1 MWPVPPGLVL
11 PGAPYLIA
19 ATVVGNKPSRRT
31 ACDGRKMAGEG
42 NQLSGLSGEAVLGKT
57 EGKVK
62 AMKKLIFTGLMVL
75 VMFVVNISLPSWAGR
90 CAWARTFDGKAG
102 VSQSGQA
109 GQQDINQLLS
119 VNSVA
124 SAAYGQVKA
133 VPQGDRLLRPTL
145 PPELSKKLFGDKLK
159 TAKRELFRTATS
171 ELPKSPW
178 DYLRPGPWDPYW
190 DIPSD
195 DPEITGLVQEITRGL
210 TSDKEKA
217 AAIYKWVVQNIKYD
231 YSYSIYEALPTL
243 HARKGV
249 CNGFSLLLAA
259 MMRAGGIPA
268 KFVTGAADGVG
279 GWPRL
284 PEKTNHAW
292 NEIYIDGKWYSV
304 DVTWDSCR
312 YHDLMESHLEYP
324 FDYYLEYY
332 LIDEKQFSADHHKI
346 LVNADWFDYQGEE
359 LDLELSCSEAGA
371 KIFYTLDL
379 SEPTSNSTLYSTPL
393 HITNGTTIKAIAVVP
408 QGVVSY
414 VEIPFI
420 YINEGVKF
428 FDSQRGVLVDI
439 PLDRESQQIYA
450 YFLNGQKGNY
460 IPGFIIAAESLNEVT
475 VWSQSPLGGY
485 WGSSKIGRRI
495 FDLKEGG
502 MRVTISKGG
511 EMLEIDFTVY
521 SLPPDFQKPRPPLS
535 SVSPGRY
542 DRPLDVSLD
551 CPRAEDNPWSAIYYT
566 TDGSV
571 PGPGTARLWDGKPV
585 HIAADTTVKAV
596 AVLGNWDY
604 VSDVAELKYEIR
616 LSDYYAVAEDM
627 TALAIGFAP
636 GDSSTSV
643 TRDLTLPVQGKYG
656 STIRWQS
663 DRPEIISE
671 DGKVSR
677 PVMPRWLVER
687 YLSGEN
693 PIIEERVS
701 LTATVTR
708 GNASDT
714 KEFTLVVPG
723 RCKLADTCWA
733 PVGAIGDGA
742 GALWGVA
749 AGGNLWLAVGDHG
762 AIYTSPDGFSWT
774 KQDAGTRENLRAVA
788 FNGRMWVA
796 VGEHFLVSRDGV
808 KWDVR
813 SASVVNPYL
822 VGVAGSSSLWV
833 AISHD
838 GFIFTSPDG
847 YVWERRDLNEKGPRT
862 FNAIAWNGKM
872 WIIAG
877 DKGLILTS
885 SDGLNWT
892 EQVSGTTGSLRDV
905 AWDGSRWVVTGQNEV
920 LTSSDGVVWKRY
932 DCLDAPV
939 RIAWGGSQWVGIP
952 SFSGNGILTSLDGT
966 SWDRV
971 IKDPTGFPSGQVND
985 IASWDHRCVAV
996 GERGVVHVIDSI
1008 GFPDP
1013 GLEAAVRKSLNK
1025 PLGAITREDIKG
1037 LQQLD
1042 ASQRNIADLARLEF
1056 AINLVSLN
1064 LAGNRIESIRE
1075 IENLQNLKYLNLAHN
1090 NIRDISPLVKNS
1102 EQGGLGWGAVVD
1114 LRDNPLDLEEGSQAY
1129 QDIAR
1134 LISRGVTVKYG
1145 NDREEDDAR
1154 EWAPQVNVPPNK
1166 VWTIKFNMPV
1176 DPGTITIQNI
1186 SVKDASGNVVNVTVE
1201 MGNDGR
1207 SVIVKPPPAGY
1218 TPGQVYTLYI
1228 GRGIKSTS
1236 GLNLKNAVKMQFI
1249 IGAGHLTY

>member
-1 MWPVPPGLVL
+1 
-11 PGAPYLIA
+11 
-19 ATVVGNKPSRRT
+19 
-31 ACDGRKMAGEG
+31 
-42 NQLSGLSGEAVLGKT
+42 
-57 EGKVK
+57 
-62 AMKKLIFTGLMVL
+62 MKKLIFTGLMVL
-75 VMFVVNISLPSWAGR
+75 VMFVISISLPSWAGR
-90 CAWARTFDGKAG
+90 SAGASTFDGKAG
-102 VSQSGQA
+102 FNQSGQA
-109 GQQDINQLLS
+109 GQQDINQLLP
-119 VNSVA
+119 VDSVA
-124 SAAYGQVKA
+124 SAAYGQIKA
-133 VPQGDRLLRPTL
+133 VPHGDRLPRPTL
-145 PPELSKKLFGDKLK
+145 PPELSKKLFGEQLK
-159 TAKRELFRTATS
+159 TAKRELFRTAAR
-171 ELPKSPW
+171 ELPRSPW

-217 AAIYKWVVQNIKYD
+217 AAIYKWVVQNIEYD
-231 YSYSIYEALPTL
+231 YSFSIYEALPTL

-268 KFVTGAADGVG
+268 KYVWGDADGWR
-279 GWPRL
+279 GW
-284 PEKTNHAW
+284 ENHAW

-304 DVTWDSCR
+304 DVTWDSCA
-312 YHDLMESHLEYP
+312 YHSEDFMERNPEFP
-324 FDYYLEYY
+324 IEYYLHYY

-346 LVNADWFDYQGEE
+346 LVNANWFDYQGEE

-420 YINEGVKF
+420 HINEGVKF

-439 PLDRESQQIYA
+439 PLDRESYQMYA

-460 IPGFIIAAESLNEVT
+460 IPGFIISAEPLDEVT
-475 VWSQSPLGGY
+475 VWPSATGSPY
-485 WGSSKIGRRI
+485 RI
-495 FDLKEGG
+495 VDLKKGG

-521 SLPPDFQKPRPPLS
+521 SLPPGFQKPRPPLS

-551 CPRAEDNPWSAIYYT
+551 CPRTEDNPWSAIYYT

-604 VSDVAELKYEIR
+604 VSDVAEFKYEIR

-677 PVMPRWLVER
+677 PVMSRWLVEK

-693 PIIEERVS
+693 PIIEEPVS

-714 KEFTLVVPG
+714 RTYNLTVAG
-723 RCKLADTCWA
+723 RYKLADTYWA

-749 AGGNLWLAVGDHG
+749 ASAGLWVAVGDHG

-774 KQDAGTRENLRAVA
+774 KQDAGTRERLRAVA

-796 VGEHFLVSRDGV
+796 VGEHFFVSRDGV
-808 KWDVR
+808 KWVKR
-813 SASVVNPYL
+813 STSVVSPYL
-822 VGVAGSSSLWV
+822 AGVAGSPSLWV
-833 AISHD
+833 AISRY
-838 GFIFTSPDG
+838 GLIFTSPDG

-892 EQVSGTTGSLRDV
+892 EQVSGTTGNLRDV

-952 SFSGNGILTSLDGT
+952 SISINSILTSPDGT

-971 IKDPTGFPSGQVND
+971 IKDPTGFPFGQIND
-985 IASWDHRCVAV
+985 IASCDHRCVAV
-996 GERGVVHVIDSI
+996 GERGIVHVIDSI

-1025 PLGAITREDIKG
+1025 PLGAVTREDIKG

-1042 ASQRNIADLARLEF
+1042 AGYRNIQDLAKLEF
-1056 AINLVSLN
+1056 VINLVSLN

-1166 VWTIKFNMPV
+1166 EWTIKFNMPV

-1186 SVKDASGNVVNVTVE
+1186 TVKDTSGNVVNVTVE

-1236 GLNLKNAVKMQFI
+1236 GLNLKNAVKMQFVI
-1249 IGAGHLTY
+1249 DARHLTY

>member
-1 MWPVPPGLVL
+1 
-11 PGAPYLIA
+11 
-19 ATVVGNKPSRRT
+19 
-31 ACDGRKMAGEG
+31 
-42 NQLSGLSGEAVLGKT
+42 
-57 EGKVK
+57 
-62 AMKKLIFTGLMVL
+62 MKKVFLTGLMVL
-75 VMFVVNISLPSWAGR
+75 VMFVVSISLPSWAGR

-109 GQQDINQLLS
+109 GQQDIKPLPPADS
-119 VNSVA
+119 VT
-124 SAAYGQVKA
+124 SAAYGQIKA
-133 VPQGDRLLRPTL
+133 VPQGERLLRPTL
-145 PPELSKKLFGDKLK
+145 PPELSQKLFGDQLK
-159 TAKRELFRTATS
+159 TAKRELFRTSAS

-210 TSDKEKA
+210 TSDEEKA
-217 AAIYKWVVQNIKYD
+217 AAIYKWVVQNIEYD
-231 YSYSIYEALPTL
+231 NSYSIYEALPTL

-268 KFVTGAADGVG
+268 KYVCGAADGTF

-312 YHDLMESHLEYP
+312 YHDLMEHQPEYP
-324 FDYYLEYY
+324 FPIDYYLEHYEYY
-332 LIDEKQFSADHHKI
+332 LIDEKQFSANHHKI
-346 LVNADWFDYQGEE
+346 QVNTDWFDYQGEE
-359 LDLELSCSEAGA
+359 LDLELSCDEAGA

-393 HITNGTTIKAIAVVP
+393 PITNGTTIKAIAVVP

-420 YINEGVKF
+420 HINEGIKF

-439 PLDRESQQIYA
+439 HLDKESQQMYA

-460 IPGFIIAAESLNEVT
+460 IPGFLIAAEPVGVT
-475 VWSQSPLGGY
+475 VWSRSPSGGY
-485 WGSSKIGRRI
+485 WGSPKGGCRI

-502 MRVTISKGG
+502 MRVTISVGNSI
-511 EMLEIDFTVY
+511 EDRRELEIDFTVY
-521 SLPPDFQKPRPPLS
+521 FLPSGFQKPRPPLAS
-535 SVSPGRY
+535 IPPGQY

-571 PGPGTARLWDGKPV
+571 PGPGTARLWEGKSV
-585 HIAADTTVKAV
+585 HMAADTTIKAV

-604 VSDVAELKYEIR
+604 VSDVAEFKYEIR
-616 LSDYYAVAEDM
+616 LSDVYAVAEDM
-627 TALAIGFAP
+627 AALVIGFAP
-636 GDSSTSV
+636 GDSSTGV
-643 TRDLTLPVQGKYG
+643 TRDLTLPVRGKYG

-663 DRPEIISE
+663 DRPEIISA

-677 PVMPRWLVER
+677 PVMSRWLIDD
-687 YLSGEN
+687 YLSGVN
-693 PIIEERVS
+693 VIKEERVN

-714 KEFTLVVPG
+714 RTYNLTVAGRQKLV
-723 RCKLADTCWA
+723 DTYWA
-733 PVGAIGDGA
+733 PLEPIEDDT

-749 AGGNLWLAVGDHG
+749 AGGNLWVAVGDHG
-762 AIYTSPDGFSWT
+762 TIYTSPDGFSWT
-774 KQDAGTRENLRAVA
+774 KQDAGTREMLRAVA

-808 KWDVR
+808 KWDKR
-813 SASVVNPYL
+813 STSVVSPYL
-822 VGVAGSSSLWV
+822 VGVAGSPSLWV
-833 AISHD
+833 AISDD
-838 GFIFTSPDG
+838 GLIFTSPDG
-847 YVWERRDLNEKGPRT
+847 YVWEWRDLNEKGPRT

-892 EQVSGTTGSLRDV
+892 ERISGTTGNLRDV
-905 AWDGSRWVVTGQNEV
+905 AWDGSQWLVAGENEM
-920 LTSSDGVVWKRY
+920 LTSADGVVWKRY
-932 DCLDAPV
+932 DCLDAPAH
-939 RIAWGGSQWVGIP
+939 IAWGGSQWVGIP
-952 SFSGNGILTSLDGT
+952 SFSGNSILTSPDGT
-966 SWDRV
+966 SWDHV
-971 IKDPTGFPSGQVND
+971 IKDPTGFPFGRIND
-985 IASWDHRCVAV
+985 IASCDHRCVAV
-996 GERGVVHVIDSI
+996 GDRGIVHVIDSV

-1013 GLEAAVRKSLNK
+1013 GLEAAVRESLNK
-1025 PLGAITREDIKG
+1025 PAGAITREDIKG

-1064 LAGNRIESIRE
+1064 LAGNRIENIRE

-1090 NIRDISPLVKNS
+1090 NIRDISPLVKNR

-1114 LRDNPLDLEEGSQAY
+1114 LRDNPLDLKEGSQAY

-1145 NDREEDDAR
+1145 NDGEGDDAR

-1166 VWTIKFNMPV
+1166 EWTIKFNMPV

-1186 SVKDASGNVVNVTVE
+1186 SVKDTSGNAVNVTVE
-1201 MGNDGR
+1201 IGNDGR

-1236 GLNLKNAVKMQFI
+1236 GLRLKNAVKMQFI

>member
-1 MWPVPPGLVL
+1 
-11 PGAPYLIA
+11 
-19 ATVVGNKPSRRT
+19 
-31 ACDGRKMAGEG
+31 
-42 NQLSGLSGEAVLGKT
+42 
-57 EGKVK
+57 
-62 AMKKLIFTGLMVL
+62 MKKLFLTGLMVL
-75 VMFVVNISLPSWAGR
+75 VMFVASFSLPSWAGR
-90 CAWARTFDGKAG
+90 SAGASTFDGKAG
-102 VSQSGQA
+102 FNQSGQA

-145 PPELSKKLFGDKLK
+145 PPELSEKLFGDQLK
-159 TAKRELFRTATS
+159 TAKRELFRTAARD
-171 ELPKSPW
+171 LPKSPW

-217 AAIYKWVVQNIKYD
+217 AAIYKWVVQNIEYD
-231 YSYSIYEALPTL
+231 YSFSIYEALPTL

-268 KFVTGAADGVG
+268 KYILGAADGSG

-292 NEIYIDGKWYSV
+292 NEIYVDGKWYSV

-312 YHDLMESHLEYP
+312 YHFFKGFIEDLMESHPEYP

-359 LDLELSCSEAGA
+359 LDLELSCAEAEA

-393 HITNGTTIKAIAVVP
+393 HITNGTTLKAIAVVP

-420 YINEGVKF
+420 HINEGVKF

-439 PLDRESQQIYA
+439 PLDRESYQMYA

-460 IPGFIIAAESLNEVT
+460 IPGFIIAAEPLEV
-475 VWSQSPLGGY
+475 VVGFVGEARPY
-485 WGSSKIGRRI
+485 RI
-495 FDLKEGG
+495 VDLKKGG
-502 MRVTISKGG
+502 MWVTISVGNSI
-511 EMLEIDFTVY
+511 EDRRELEIDFTVY
-521 SLPPDFQKPRPPLS
+521 SLPPGFQKPLPPLA

-551 CPRAEDNPWSAIYYT
+551 CPLAEDNPWSAIYYT

-616 LSDYYAVAEDM
+616 LSDYYAVAED
-627 TALAIGFAP
+627 TAALAIGFAP
-636 GDSSTSV
+636 GDSSTGV
-643 TRDLTLPVQGKYG
+643 TRDLTLPVQGKCG

-677 PVMPRWLVER
+677 PVMSRWLIDE
-687 YLSGEN
+687 YLSGVN
-693 PIIEERVS
+693 VIKEERVN

-714 KEFTLVVPG
+714 RTYNLTVAGRQKLV
-723 RCKLADTCWA
+723 DTYWA
-733 PVGAIGDGA
+733 PLDPIEDDT
-742 GALWGVA
+742 GALQGVA
-749 AGGNLWLAVGDHG
+749 AGGNLWVAVGDHG

-774 KQDAGTRENLRAVA
+774 KQDAGTREMLRAVA

-808 KWDVR
+808 KWDKR
-813 SASVVNPYL
+813 STSVVNPYL
-822 VGVAGSSSLWV
+822 VGVAGSPSLWV
-833 AISHD
+833 AISRY
-838 GFIFTSPDG
+838 GLIFTSPDG
-847 YVWERRDLNEKGPRT
+847 YVWEWRDLNEKGPRT
-862 FNAIAWNGKM
+862 FNAVAWNGKM

-877 DKGLILTS
+877 DDGLTLTS

-892 EQVSGTTGSLRDV
+892 EQVSGTTGNLRDV
-905 AWDGSRWVVTGQNEV
+905 AWDGSQWLVAGENEM
-920 LTSSDGVVWKRY
+920 LTSADGVVWKRY
-932 DCLDAPV
+932 DCLDAPAH
-939 RIAWGGSQWVGIP
+939 IAWGGSQWVGIP
-952 SFSGNGILTSLDGT
+952 SFSGNSILTSLDGT

-971 IKDPTGFPSGQVND
+971 IKDPTGFPFGQIND
-985 IASWDHRCVAV
+985 IASCDHRCVAV
-996 GERGVVHVIDSI
+996 GDRGIVHVIDSV

-1025 PLGAITREDIKG
+1025 PLGAVTREV
-1037 LQQLD
+1037 QQLD
-1042 ASQRNIADLARLEF
+1042 AGYRNIQDLAKLEF
-1056 AINLVSLN
+1056 VINLVSLN

-1075 IENLQNLKYLNLAHN
+1075 VENLQNLKYLNLAHN

-1145 NDREEDDAR
+1145 NDREEADAR

-1166 VWTIKFNMPV
+1166 EWTIKFNMPV

-1186 SVKDASGNVVNVTVE
+1186 SVKDNSGNVVNVTVE

-1236 GLNLKNAVKMQFI
+1236 GLHLKNAVKMQFI

>member
-1 MWPVPPGLVL
+1 
-11 PGAPYLIA
+11 
-19 ATVVGNKPSRRT
+19 
-31 ACDGRKMAGEG
+31 
-42 NQLSGLSGEAVLGKT
+42 
-57 EGKVK
+57 
-62 AMKKLIFTGLMVL
+62 
-75 VMFVVNISLPSWAGR
+75 MFVVNISLPSGAGR
-90 CAWARTFDGKAG
+90 SAGASTFDGKAG
-102 VSQSGQA
+102 FNQTGQA
-109 GQQDINQLLS
+109 GQQDINSLPPPDS
-119 VNSVA
+119 VT
-124 SAAYGQVKA
+124 SAAYGQIKA
-133 VPQGDRLLRPTL
+133 EPQGDRLLRPTL
-145 PPELSKKLFGDKLK
+145 PPELSQKLFGEQFK
-159 TAKRELFRTATS
+159 TTKSEHFRAAAN
-171 ELPKSPW
+171 ELPGSPW
-178 DYLRPGPWDPYW
+178 DYLRHGPWDPYW

-210 TSDKEKA
+210 ASDKEKA
-217 AAIYKWVVQNIKYD
+217 AAIYKWVVQNIEYD

-243 HARKGV
+243 YARKGV

-268 KFVTGAADGVG
+268 KYVAGAADGMG

-304 DVTWDSCR
+304 DVTWDSCAYHGGTDLKDFMER
-312 YHDLMESHLEYP
+312 YP
-324 FDYYLEYY
+324 QIPLEYY
-332 LIDEKQFSADHHKI
+332 LPYYLSDEKQFSADHRKV
-346 LVNADWFDYQGEE
+346 LVNIDWFNYQGEE

-379 SEPTSNSTLYSTPL
+379 SEPTSSSTLYSTPL

-420 YINEGVKF
+420 HINEGVKF

-439 PLDRESQQIYA
+439 PLDRESYQMYA

-460 IPGFIIAAESLNEVT
+460 IPGFIIAAEPLDGVS
-475 VWSQSPLGGY
+475 VWSQGPMGGY
-485 WGSSKIGRRI
+485 YSGGPNGVYRI
-495 FDLKEGG
+495 FDLKGG
-502 MRVTISKGG
+502 RRVTISVGNSI
-511 EMLEIDFTVY
+511 EDRRELEIDFTVY
-521 SLPPDFQKPRPPLS
+521 FLPSGFQKPRPPLAS
-535 SVSPGRY
+535 IPPGQY
-542 DRPLDVSLD
+542 DQPLDVSLD

-596 AVLGNWDY
+596 AVLGEWDY
-604 VSDVAELKYEIR
+604 VSDVVEFKYEVR
-616 LSDYYAVAEDM
+616 LSDYYAVAEDAA
-627 TALAIGFAP
+627 ALAIGFAP
-636 GDSSTSV
+636 GDSSTAV

-663 DRPEIISE
+663 GRPEIISE

-701 LTATVTR
+701 LTASVTR
-708 GNASDT
+708 GKASNT

-733 PVGAIGDGA
+733 PVGVIGDGA

-749 AGGNLWLAVGDHG
+749 AGGNLWVAVGDHG
-762 AIYTSPDGFSWT
+762 AIYTSPGGFSWT
-774 KQDAGTRENLRAVA
+774 KQDAGTWESLRAVA
-788 FNGRMWVA
+788 YNGRMWVA

-813 SASVVNPYL
+813 SASFVNPYL
-822 VGVAGSSSLWV
+822 VGVAGSPSLWV

-838 GFIFTSPDG
+838 GLIFTSTDG
-847 YVWERRDLNEKGPRT
+847 YVWEWRNLNGKGTRT
-862 FNAIAWNGKM
+862 FNAVAWNGKM
-872 WIIAG
+872 WIITG
-877 DKGLILTS
+877 GKGLILTS
-885 SDGLNWT
+885 SDGLNWA
-892 EQVSGTTGSLRDV
+892 EQVSGTTGNLHDV
-905 AWDGSRWVVTGQNEV
+905 AWDGSQWLVAGVNEM
-920 LTSSDGVVWKRY
+920 LTSADGVVWKRY
-932 DCLDAPV
+932 DCLDAPA
-939 RIAWGGSQWVGIP
+939 RIAWGGSQWMGIP
-952 SFSGNGILTSLDGT
+952 SISNSNSILTSLEGT
-966 SWDRV
+966 GWNHV
-971 IKDPTGFPSGQVND
+971 IKDSTDFPFGQIID
-985 IASWDHRCVAV
+985 IASCDHRCVAV
-996 GERGVVHVIDSI
+996 GERGIVHVIDSV
-1008 GFPDP
+1008 GFQDP
-1013 GLEAAVRKSLNK
+1013 GLETAVRESLNK
-1025 PLGAITREDIKG
+1025 PAGAITREDIKG

-1090 NIRDISPLVKNS
+1090 HIRDISPLVKNS
-1102 EQGGLGWGAVVD
+1102 EQGGLGWGAMVD
-1114 LRDNPLDLEEGSQAY
+1114 LRDNPLDLKEGSQAY

-1166 VWTIKFNMPV
+1166 EWTIKFNMPV

-1186 SVKDASGNVVNVTVE
+1186 TVKDTSGNVVNVTVE

-1218 TPGQVYTLYI
+1218 TPGQVYTLHI
-1228 GRGIKSTS
+1228 GRDIKSTS
-1236 GLNLKNAVKMQFI
+1236 GLRLKNAVKMQFI
-1249 IGAGHLTY
+1249 IGARHLTY

>member
-1 MWPVPPGLVL
+1 
-11 PGAPYLIA
+11 
-19 ATVVGNKPSRRT
+19 
-31 ACDGRKMAGEG
+31 
-42 NQLSGLSGEAVLGKT
+42 
-57 EGKVK
+57 VK
-62 AMKKLIFTGLMVL
+62 AMKKLFLTGLMVL
-75 VMFVVNISLPSWAGR
+75 VMFVASISLPSWADR
-90 CAWARTFDGKAG
+90 SARASTFDGKAG
-102 VSQSGQA
+102 FDQTGQA
-109 GQQDINQLLS
+109 GQQDANPLPPAD
-119 VNSVA
+119 SVA
-124 SAAYGQVKA
+124 SAAYGQVEA
-133 VPQGDRLLRPTL
+133 EPQGDRLLRPTL
-145 PPELSKKLFGDKLK
+145 PPELSQKLLG
-159 TAKRELFRTATS
+159 EQFRAAAN
-171 ELPKSPW
+171 ELPQSPE

-190 DIPSD
+190 DIPSE
-195 DPEITGLVQEITRGL
+195 DPEIIGLVQEITRGL

-217 AAIYKWVVQNIKYD
+217 AAIYKWVVQNIEYD

-312 YHDLMESHLEYP
+312 YHDLMESHPEYP

-332 LIDEKQFSADHHKI
+332 LIDEKQFSTDHHKI
-346 LVNADWFDYQGEE
+346 LVNTDWFNYQGEE
-359 LDLELSCSEAGA
+359 LDLELSCAEAGA

-379 SEPTSNSTLYSTPL
+379 SEPTSSSTLYSTPL
-393 HITNGTTIKAIAVVP
+393 HITNGTTLKAIAVVP

-420 YINEGVKF
+420 HINEGVKF

-439 PLDRESQQIYA
+439 PLDRESYQMYA

-460 IPGFIIAAESLNEVT
+460 IPGFIISAEPLSEVT
-475 VWSQSPLGGY
+475 VWSLSGSPSFGY
-485 WGSSKIGRRI
+485 RI
-495 FDLKEGG
+495 FDLKKGG
-502 MRVTISKGG
+502 MRVTISVGNSI
-511 EMLEIDFTVY
+511 EDRRELEIDFTVY
-521 SLPPDFQKPRPPLS
+521 SLPPGFQKPLPPLAS
-535 SVSPGRY
+535 ISPGRY
-542 DRPLDVSLD
+542 DRPLEVSLD

-585 HIAADTTVKAV
+585 HIAADTTIKAV

-604 VSDVAELKYEIR
+604 VSDVAEFKYEIH
-616 LSDYYAVAEDM
+616 LDDSHAVAEDRE
-627 TALAIGFAP
+627 ALAIGFAP

-677 PVMPRWLVER
+677 PVMPRWLVEK

-693 PIIEERVS
+693 PIIAEPVS

-708 GNASDT
+708 GSISDT
-714 KEFTLVVPG
+714 KKFTLVVPG
-723 RCKLADTCWA
+723 RCNLADTYWV
-733 PVGAIGDGA
+733 PVGAIGDGI
-742 GALWGVA
+742 GQLRGVA
-749 AGGNLWLAVGDHG
+749 AAAGLWVAVGDHG
-762 AIYTSPDGFSWT
+762 VIYTSPDGFSWT

-813 SASVVNPYL
+813 SASVVNPNL
-822 VGVAGSSSLWV
+822 VGVAGSPSLWV

-838 GFIFTSPDG
+838 GLLFTSTDG
-847 YVWERRDLNEKGPRT
+847 YAWEWRNPNEKGPRA
-862 FNAIAWNGKM
+862 FNAVAWNGKM
-872 WIIAG
+872 WIITG

-892 EQVSGTTGSLRDV
+892 EQVSGTTGNLRDV
-905 AWDGSRWVVTGQNEV
+905 AWAGSQWLVAGENEM
-920 LTSSDGVVWKRY
+920 LTSADGGVWKKY

-952 SFSGNGILTSLDGT
+952 SLSGNSILTSLDGT

-971 IKDPTGFPSGQVND
+971 IKDPIGFPFGQIND
-985 IASWDHRCVAV
+985 IASWNHRCVAV
-996 GERGVVHVIDSI
+996 GERGIVHVIDSI

-1013 GLEAAVRKSLNK
+1013 GLEAAVRESLHK
-1025 PLGAITREDIKG
+1025 PGGAITREDIKG

-1042 ASQRNIADLARLEF
+1042 AGYRNIQDLAKLEF

-1064 LAGNRIESIRE
+1064 LAGNRIQSIRE
-1075 IENLQNLKYLNLAHN
+1075 VENLQNLKYLNLAHN

-1102 EQGGLGWGAVVD
+1102 EQGGLGSGAVVD
-1114 LRDNPLDLEEGSQAY
+1114 LRDNPLDLKEGSQAY
-1129 QDIAR
+1129 KDIAR
-1134 LISRGVTVKYG
+1134 LNSMGVIVKYG
-1145 NDREEDDAR
+1145 NEREEDDAR

-1166 VWTIKFNMPV
+1166 EWTIKFNMPV
-1176 DPGTITIQNI
+1176 DPGTITLQNI
-1186 SVKDASGNVVNVTVE
+1186 TVKDTSGNAVNVTVE

-1207 SVIVKPPPAGY
+1207 SVIVKPPPEGY
-1218 TPGQVYTLYI
+1218 TPGQVYTLHI
-1228 GRGIKSTS
+1228 GRDIKSTS
-1236 GLNLKNAVKMQFI
+1236 GLCLKNAVKMRFI
-1249 IGAGHLTY
+1249 IAAHLTY